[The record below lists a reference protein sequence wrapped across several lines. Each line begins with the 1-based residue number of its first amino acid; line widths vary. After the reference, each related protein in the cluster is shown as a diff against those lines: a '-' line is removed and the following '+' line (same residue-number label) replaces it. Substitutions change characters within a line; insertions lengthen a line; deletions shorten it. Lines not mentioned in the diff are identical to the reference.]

1 MYIYIYIYIYIY
13 THTHI
18 VFQILFSYSL
28 LQNIEYSSLCYTVG
42 SCWLSLIYRSVCK
55 SIPSLNLHVFLV
67 LNNYSGLYMC
77 VTLDCNFASAFVF
90 ANNFYNMSKIH

>member
-1 MYIYIYIYIYIY
+1 MCIYVY

-28 LQNIEYSSLCYTVG
+28 LQNIEYSSLCYTIG
-42 SCWLSLIYRSVCK
+42 SCWLSLICRSVCK

-67 LNNYSGLYMC
+67 LNNYSGLYMS
-77 VTLDCNFASAFVF
+77 VTLNCNFASAFVF